1 MKPVSS
7 LATILLALLFTA
19 SSMAGCIF
27 ESDDPEPDSN
37 LEAIFDWTPKT
48 SIQATTTLV
57 SFNGDASI
65 PNDGSLTYR
74 WDFNG
79 DGDIDA
85 SGNESS
91 NIYANPGTF
100 EVTLTVTDGF
110 SEHSK
115 SKEIVIIPKDAV
127 KPIADAGSLNPDSD
141 CDGDEAPSGTV
152 QGDEFYLIYI
162 CKPNKDPGDRTTRET
177 TSVTLDG
184 SGSDSGSTNHYIES
198 WRWDLNIDFDSDG
211 NGIEDDDE
219 DATGEEYNWID
230 LPIGESHISLLV
242 TNNEGH
248 TDSMNAWVFVHYKGE
263 WDELHVNGNQTDDG
277 ELVFDTTF
285 HYDRDTNNKI
295 KRVKMFLQ
303 YPKNDD
309 DWIAGIGNP
318 EHKLDIF
325 MYNSTDEE
333 IINTT
338 AKKRGDE
345 DGAECTTDEEHVCV
359 VLEVTQYVIDS
370 YEDGDWEIRVTNTNA
385 YDADEVEFS
394 IEIQY
399 K

>member
-1 MKPVSS
+1 MILMKPVSS

-37 LEAIFDWTPKT
+37 LEAIFDWTPIT
-48 SIQATTTLV
+48 SIQASTTKV
-57 SFNGDASI
+57 FFNGSASI
-65 PNDGSLTYR
+65 PNDGSLIYR

-85 SGNESS
+85 SLVAPTNT
-91 NIYANPGTF
+91 YANPGTF
-100 EVTLTVTDGF
+100 VVTLTVTDGF

-115 SKEIVIIPKDAV
+115 SKEIVVIPKDAV
-127 KPIADAGSLNPDSD
+127 KPIADAGSLNPHSD
-141 CDGDEAPSGTV
+141 CDGGEAPTGTV

-162 CKPNKDPGDRTTRET
+162 CEPDKDAGDRSTEET

-184 SGSDSGSTNHYIES
+184 SGSDPGSTNHYITS
-198 WRWDLNIDFDSDG
+198 WVWDLNIDFDSDG

-219 DATGEEYNWID
+219 DATGETYEWTD
-230 LPIGESHISLLV
+230 LPIGEARISLIV

-248 TDSMNAWVFVHYKGE
+248 TDSMSAWVFVHYKGE
-263 WDELHVNGNQTDDG
+263 WDDLHVNGNTSDNG
-277 ELVFDTTF
+277 ELVFESTF
-285 HYDRDTNNKI
+285 HYDRDMNNKI
-295 KRVKMFLQ
+295 KRVNMVLL
-303 YPKNDD
+303 YPKNDN
-309 DWIAGIGNP
+309 DWAAGNP
-318 EHKLDIF
+318 EHELNIY
-325 MYNSTDEE
+325 MYNSTDEHV
-333 IINTT
+333 INTT
-338 AKKRGDE
+338 SSERGQ
-345 DGAECTTDEEHVCV
+345 GCTADEEHVCV
-359 VLEVTQYVIDS
+359 SLEVTQYVIDS
-370 YEDGDWEIRVTNTNA
+370 YEDGDWEIRVTNANY